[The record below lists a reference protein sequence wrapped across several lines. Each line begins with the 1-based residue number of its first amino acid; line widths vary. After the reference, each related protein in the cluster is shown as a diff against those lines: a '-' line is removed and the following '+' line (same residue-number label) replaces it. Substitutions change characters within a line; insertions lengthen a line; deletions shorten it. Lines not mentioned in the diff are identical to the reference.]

1 MQAASVVLHHVPLAV
16 CHLGPFLPLP
26 RYGAYPGYGPY
37 GPYQRDP
44 YTTSKKGRSI
54 YYVLPEAF
62 GESAAPRM
70 PGRLPP
76 GYRGGRPGQ
85 GQGGLP
91 GLGASPIQGLIQVAT
106 NLLLQLPFS
115 R

>member
-1 MQAASVVLHHVPLAV
+1 MS
-16 CHLGPFLPLP
+16 CGC
-26 RYGAYPGYGPY
+26 RYSSPGYSPY
-37 GPYQRDP
+37 GPYSRNP
-44 YTTSKKGRSI
+44 YSTSKRGRNI

-70 PGRLPP
+70 PGYRGGPP
-76 GYRGGRPGQ
+76 GPYGGGGRPGL
-85 GQGGLP
+85 GGGSPVGGL
-91 GLGASPIQGLIQVAT
+91 INIAT

>member
-1 MQAASVVLHHVPLAV
+1 MTSSAR
-16 CHLGPFLPLP
+16 
-26 RYGAYPGYGPY
+26 RYGGYPGYSPY
-37 GPYQRDP
+37 GPYSRDP
-44 YTTSKKGRSI
+44 YTTSKRGRSI

-70 PGRLPP
+70 PGRGPFPGRAGPP
-76 GYRGGRPGQ
+76 GPYGPGRQ
-85 GQGGLP
+85 GP
-91 GLGASPIQGLIQVAT
+91 GLGGSPVAGLINIAT

>member
-1 MQAASVVLHHVPLAV
+1 MLPHSSV
-16 CHLGPFLPLP
+16 

-37 GPYQRDP
+37 GPYSRDP
-44 YTTSKKGRSI
+44 YSTSKRGRSI

-62 GESAAPRM
+62 GESAAPRV
-70 PGRLPP
+70 PP
-76 GYRGGRPGQ
+76 GYRGPPGPYGGGR
-85 GQGGLP
+85 GGP
-91 GLGASPIQGLIQVAT
+91 GLGGSPVAGLINIAT